1 MTKKKERRRRRYEGK
16 KSKELEESAVRM
28 GFLGG
33 DNNAADKTADFDRE
47 LENDPELAE
56 EVAAL
61 EKTFGSLGKMDEET
75 VPESERAVTARR
87 EK

>member
-33 DNNAADKTADFDRE
+33 DNDEDKTT
-47 LENDPELAE
+47 L
-56 EVAAL
+56 
-61 EKTFGSLGKMDEET
+61 SLRK
-75 VPESERAVTARR
+75 
-87 EK
+87 K